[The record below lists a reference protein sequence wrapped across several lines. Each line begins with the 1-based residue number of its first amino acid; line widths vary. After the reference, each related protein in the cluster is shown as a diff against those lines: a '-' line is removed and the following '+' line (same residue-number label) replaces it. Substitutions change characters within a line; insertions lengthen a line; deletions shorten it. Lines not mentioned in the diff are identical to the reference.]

1 MAIAT
6 KQRRRNSAHRCVTQG
21 LAIMVRIRELM
32 AAVRKRFPDD
42 VFFTSGEDSL
52 LGKLDHYKTYD
63 AALMCLDDGSWNILK
78 EKAIQNF
85 PAERKGQTKQ
95 PFFNLL
101 NEAFA
106 YQYLLRKG
114 LKNVRFMKEDGIIK
128 TPDISY
134 VEQEMKYC
142 EVKSIGISDDEI
154 KRRYG
159 HDLDGQDFDVPDF
172 YRLDFFDGKAHT
184 RLSDGFLNKLLID
197 VNDARE
203 QIAAVKGTGIVF
215 VLARFDDFT
224 RDYIETYRAQ
234 LRKFCDAEKDVVLK
248 LEYMGNDII
257 GS

>member
-1 MAIAT
+1 
-6 KQRRRNSAHRCVTQG
+6 
-21 LAIMVRIRELM
+21 
-32 AAVRKRFPDD
+32 
-42 VFFTSGEDSL
+42 
-52 LGKLDHYKTYD
+52 
-63 AALMCLDDGSWNILK
+63 
-78 EKAIQNF
+78 
-85 PAERKGQTKQ
+85 
-95 PFFNLL
+95 
-101 NEAFA
+101 
-106 YQYLLRKG
+106 
-114 LKNVRFMKEDGIIK
+114 MKEDGIIK

-257 GS
+257 RS